1 MDRIDKIDE
10 MTAEQAQY
18 YRMAIRDCWQFL
30 FDKEMYLLVPAN
42 VESKVNTLENRVIK
56 RLVKLKKL
64 PRYHK
69 CDDPK
74 CQYPAQRDHSK
85 CCEEE
90 KKQIRTRVLKKRD
103 RHEMTLLHSNKKRVV
118 A

>member
-1 MDRIDKIDE
+1 MDRIDKINE

-18 YRMAIRDCWQFL
+18 YRMAIRDCWRFL
-30 FDKEMYLLVPAN
+30 FDNETRLIVPN
-42 VESKVNTLENRVIK
+42 SVESRVNNLENRVIK

-74 CQYPAQRDHSK
+74 CQYPIKGEHSK
-85 CCEEE
+85 CCEED
-90 KKQIRTRVLKKRD
+90 KKQIRTRVLRKRGVN
-103 RHEMTLLHSNKKRVV
+103 ELALF

>member
-1 MDRIDKIDE
+1 MDKIDE

-18 YRMAIRDCWQFL
+18 YRMGIQDCWRFL
-30 FDKEMYLLVPAN
+30 FDKEMYLLVPN
-42 VESKVNTLENRVIK
+42 SVESKMNTLENRVIK

-74 CQYPAQRDHSK
+74 CKYPALRDHSK
-85 CCEEE
+85 CCEED
-90 KKQIRTRVLKKRD
+90 KKRVRTRVLKKREA
-103 RHEMTLLHSNKKRVV
+103 HEMALF